1 MGSLLIFLFWFSNST
16 SPVNEWLMIRN
27 LLRVFFRYFPIGHCD
42 VRHGS
47 GGSQSGPAAM
57 RHASGKIG
65 ANMLLTGGNQK
76 KMPGISPAEKGH
88 FLLPEAVP
96 FGRPAPYSGHH
107 GHPLGK
113 SVSAMK
119 AQLARFVISL
129 IAMFIGLIA
138 FWEFDAGWIP
148 AAFVVISGFI
158 VSDVVFRRLAD
169 RETLQRDLEER
180 VRNQHL

>member
-1 MGSLLIFLFWFSNST
+1 
-16 SPVNEWLMIRN
+16 
-27 LLRVFFRYFPIGHCD
+27 
-42 VRHGS
+42 
-47 GGSQSGPAAM
+47 
-57 RHASGKIG
+57 
-65 ANMLLTGGNQK
+65 
-76 KMPGISPAEKGH
+76 MPGISPVEKGH